1 MQTNGCVL
9 RILVRY
15 YVNLGSQ
22 VKHCLRRKLPIDFM
36 IYFTVYKV
44 MLQKYKDSPW
54 QNWRDKD
61 TVLYLVT
68 SLASKGQTQRHGIT
82 QTSQLVDLTSFTTE
96 HVLPELQKDA
106 GMS

>member
-1 MQTNGCVL
+1 
-9 RILVRY
+9 
-15 YVNLGSQ
+15 
-22 VKHCLRRKLPIDFM
+22 
-36 IYFTVYKV
+36 
-44 MLQKYKDSPW
+44 MLQKYRDDPW

-106 GMS
+106 GMFISK